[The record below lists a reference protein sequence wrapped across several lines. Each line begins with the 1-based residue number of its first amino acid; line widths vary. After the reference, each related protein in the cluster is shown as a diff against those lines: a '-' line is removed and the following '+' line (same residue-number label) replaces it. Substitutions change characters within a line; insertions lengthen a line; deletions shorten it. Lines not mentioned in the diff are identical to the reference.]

1 MTNGNYRSTGPGR
14 VTVAGFKNILL
25 RGSAA
30 MLMTALLCFCSSDK
44 AGDDTESAAAKLSGK
59 WTAVRVDG
67 AVTTLNYHGD
77 CLDEDFV
84 AGDEESLSESCRIS
98 ILNTSSYVVEGGD
111 TVYFRISPTD
121 SILYLYNDRTDFIK
135 DVPLEIYQ
143 R

>member
-1 MTNGNYRSTGPGR
+1 
-14 VTVAGFKNILL
+14 
-25 RGSAA
+25 